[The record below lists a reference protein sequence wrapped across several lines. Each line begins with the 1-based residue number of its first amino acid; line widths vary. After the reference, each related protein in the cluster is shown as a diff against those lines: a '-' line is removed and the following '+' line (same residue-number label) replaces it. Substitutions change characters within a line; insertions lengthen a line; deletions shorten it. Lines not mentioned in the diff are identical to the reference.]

1 MRSSTR
7 LVAVIAV
14 LLAAASSAQAQSER
28 EGEMLARSVCS
39 PCHVVAPG
47 VGGGEGPAFAA
58 VAAMSSTTGL
68 ALTAFL
74 QTSHG
79 KMPNISLSRDDIAN
93 LAAYILSLK
102 PR

>member
-1 MRSSTR
+1 MRR
-7 LVAVIAV
+7 LSAI
-14 LLAAASSAQAQSER
+14 LLAGILSTAAAQAQNVR

-58 VAAMSSTTGL
+58 VAAMPSTTGL

-93 LAAYILSLK
+93 LASYILSLK
-102 PR
+102 PK

>member
-1 MRSSTR
+1 MRR
-7 LVAVIAV
+7 LSVV
-14 LLAAASSAQAQSER
+14 LLAGVLSTAAAQAQSAR
-28 EGEMLARSVCS
+28 EGELLARSVCA

-47 VGGGEGPAFAA
+47 AGGGEGPAFAV
-58 VAAMSSTTGL
+58 VAAMPSTTGL

-79 KMPNISLSRDDIAN
+79 KMPNITLSRDDIAN

-102 PR
+102 P

>member
-1 MRSSTR
+1 MLRASIVLTATVLS
-7 LVAVIAV
+7 IA
-14 LLAAASSAQAQSER
+14 AAQAQSVR
-28 EGEMLARSVCS
+28 EGESLARSVCA

-47 VGGGEGPAFAA
+47 TGGGEGPAFAA
-58 VAAMSSTTGL
+58 VAAMPSTTGL

-79 KMPNISLSRDDIAN
+79 RMPNIVLSREDIAN

-102 PR
+102 PK